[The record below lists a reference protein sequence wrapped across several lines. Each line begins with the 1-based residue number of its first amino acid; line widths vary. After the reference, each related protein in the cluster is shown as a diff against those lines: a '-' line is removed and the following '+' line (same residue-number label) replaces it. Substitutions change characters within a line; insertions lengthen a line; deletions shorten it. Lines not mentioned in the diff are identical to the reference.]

1 MKRMILAS
9 TALLL
14 LSGPVVANPIE
25 DARICARGVKQPAES
40 HLPYCTRAIQSGRLG
55 RAALALAHNNRG
67 AILQMLGREDEALG
81 NFNRAIE
88 LNPGLSWSYLNRG
101 WIFLG
106 RNEFRRAWEDF
117 TQAIKA
123 DPFDS
128 KGYVNRSAIYMET
141 EQYDAAL
148 QDLER
153 ALALNPRDPVA
164 YNNRAMTHYNR
175 KQFDLAYQDSDK
187 ALAYG
192 IDAHIK
198 KGTVPPDIYTFRA
211 SYNLARGNYREG
223 LKDMDRVLGL
233 TVFAEAHNARAWI
246 LATSPDAEV
255 RNGKEAIEAALAAV
269 RLKDIGEFR
278 DTLAAAF
285 AETGQFE
292 RAIAE
297 QQHAI
302 KLLRKNGKAD
312 KIPAYEKVVQSYHR
326 KQPRRMTPPKPKASK
341 G

>member
-67 AILQMLGREDEALG
+67 AILQMLGREDEAIG
-81 NFNRAIE
+81 DFNSAIE

-101 WIFLG
+101 WIFF
-106 RNEFRRAWEDF
+106 RRKEFRRAWKDF
-117 TQAIKA
+117 SQAIKA

-128 KGYVNRSAIYMET
+128 KGYVNRSAIYIET

-148 QDLER
+148 QDLET
-153 ALALNPRDPVA
+153 ALSLNPRDPVA
-164 YNNRAMTHYNR
+164 YNNRAMVHRNR
-175 KQFDLAYQDSDK
+175 NQLILAYQYSDK

-198 KGTVPPDIYTFRA
+198 RGTVTPRIYMFRA
-211 SYNLARGNYREG
+211 SYNLALGKYREA

-233 TVFAEAHNARAWI
+233 TVFAEAHNTRAWI

-255 RNGKEAIEAALAAV
+255 RNGKEAIEAALTAV
-269 RLKDIGEFR
+269 RLKDIGEIR

-285 AETGQFE
+285 AETGQFK

-297 QQHAI
+297 QQYAI
-302 KLLRKNGKAD
+302 RLLRENGKAD
-312 KIPAYEKVVQSYHR
+312 QIPAYEKTLQSYR
-326 KQPRRMTPPKPKASK
+326 RNQPRRMTPPKMKTTK